1 LFLKI
6 IANPEVNLLAAL
18 STTEVGQLKTET
30 LIVPGGETISK
41 VIGKLVEL
49 ERYEAFIDCQGKIRV
64 TSFRNILEAADLQ
77 QKACTTV
84 SPIPLLDPKANLIA
98 ASNLMM
104 NHRVRALPISFR
116 RRDRWR
122 NQEPLNNK
130 ESQGNHPVQ
139 RQCE

>member
-1 LFLKI
+1 MFLKI

-30 LIVPGGETISK
+30 LIVPG
-41 VIGKLVEL
+41 GKLVEL

>member
-1 LFLKI
+1 MFLKI
-6 IANPEVNLLAAL
+6 IENPEVNLLAAL

-30 LIVPGGETISK
+30 LIVPG
-41 VIGKLVEL
+41 GKLVEL

-77 QKACTTV
+77 QKACTIV